1 MDQTNVVGVDVMTDD
16 IENLISANKILVQ
29 DVLSNDS
36 FSLEDKECIRD
47 RLQTLTEQLYFW
59 TERDNKYKFC
69 EELKNHINWML
80 NNYS

>member
-1 MDQTNVVGVDVMTDD
+1 MTDD

-47 RLQTLTEQLYFW
+47 RLQTLSEQLYFW